1 MSQLAFDYTQ
11 TVAYELRG
19 ADGNLVLVLY
29 PLFVV
34 HLYQGVQ
41 YVFCPGYGCIVD
53 AHINDGGFLAAQFDT
68 QCIKITVGCT
78 ICFAYGI
85 TDGNADA
92 GIAIEFGRRNEQS
105 SRCSLYGVA
114 HPAGKGIFRF
124 RSGNLQTGNG
134 ESILGINPN
143 GEADRFFH
151 HFTKCHRHRIYLI

>member
-1 MSQLAFDYTQ
+1 M
-11 TVAYELRG
+11 
-19 ADGNLVLVLY
+19 
-29 PLFVV
+29 
-34 HLYQGVQ
+34 
-41 YVFCPGYGCIVD
+41 
-53 AHINDGGFLAAQFDT
+53 
-68 QCIKITVGCT
+68 KITVSGS

-85 TDGNADA
+85 TDGSADA

-143 GEADRFFH
+143 GEADRFSITSPNVTATGFALYKST
-151 HFTKCHRHRIYLI
+151 FLSPLRTV

>member
-1 MSQLAFDYTQ
+1 M
-11 TVAYELRG
+11 
-19 ADGNLVLVLY
+19 
-29 PLFVV
+29 
-34 HLYQGVQ
+34 
-41 YVFCPGYGCIVD
+41 
-53 AHINDGGFLAAQFDT
+53 
-68 QCIKITVGCT
+68 KITVSGS

-85 TDGNADA
+85 TDGSADA

-143 GEADRFFH
+143 GEADRFSITSPNVTATGFALYKST
-151 HFTKCHRHRIYLI
+151 F